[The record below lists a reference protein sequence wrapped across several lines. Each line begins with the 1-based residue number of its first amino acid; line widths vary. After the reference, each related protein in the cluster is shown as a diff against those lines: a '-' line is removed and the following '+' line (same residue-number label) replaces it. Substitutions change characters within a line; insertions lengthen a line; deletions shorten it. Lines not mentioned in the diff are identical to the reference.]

1 VYTFNQSN
9 ALTYGDQKMDAD
21 KLVKAYIKIRDAK
34 DKLVRE
40 HEEQLKGLTDQ
51 MEVIE
56 QELLE
61 LCKETGQDGGKTQFG
76 TFTRTVKTR
85 YWTSD
90 WDSMYRFIREH
101 NAPELLERRI
111 AQGNI
116 KEFLETNPD
125 VRPEGLNTDSRY
137 SITVRRASK

>member
-1 VYTFNQSN
+1 MT
-9 ALTYGDQKMDAD
+9 AE

-34 DKLVRE
+34 DMLVRE
-40 HEEQLKGLTDQ
+40 HEAALKEYTDQ

-61 LCKETGQDGGKTQFG
+61 LCKATGQEGGKTPFG

-85 YWTSD
+85 YWTND
-90 WDSMYRFIREH
+90 WDSMYRFIKEH
-101 NAPELLERRI
+101 DVPQLLERRI

-116 KEFLETNPD
+116 KEFLESNPD

-137 SITVRRASK
+137 SITVRRAKT